1 MNNRNAT
8 NPVTCTVTFNA
19 VLASVSL
26 ALSGYRGRTLTTEQ
40 EINDFIATVKAAI
53 ASTPQPSQ
61 RVTFSLSTADGEYS
75 VEFCEEVTATSQQ
88 IRPILW
94 GYAVYGSDEALK
106 FSTACSIILDA
117 LEGDYEPQ
125 ATDAN
130 EDFYSQAFGL

>member
-1 MNNRNAT
+1 MNNAT
-8 NPVTCTVTFNA
+8 NTSLITCTVTAFENNGSA
-19 VLASVSL
+19 VLDA
-26 ALSGYRGRTLTTEQ
+26 YRGRTLTTEQ

-61 RVTFSLSTADGEYS
+61 RVTFTLSTADGEYS
-75 VEFCEEVTATSQQ
+75 VKFCEEVTATSQQ

-130 EDFYSQAFGL
+130 EEFYSQAFGL